1 MITLRLT
8 HLPVV
13 AECETVDDAVEFVR
27 RVREIP
33 RTIEVFRA
41 RSGRVALTQVTGNTS
56 AVGSAKSDSSEGAKS
71 EPATLTEAI
80 EQFRREAPNA
90 FADIDAVLEDI
101 AIGRGREGHEPA
113 PETTFLEQI
122 DRDAAELNLGI
133 RDFGGLAAVVGEDDD
148 PETTRSERTVSDT
161 VPAPP
166 PSELGTEAGE
176 LGRGQSEP
184 HPATVQQGVATPGN
198 SQERPA
204 GNVAKPHGDPKQ
216 ADRVAAP
223 ASVEPARPKRG
234 TPEWREAC
242 REGARKR
249 WAKVRAEKGEPAPA
263 PTVPKRTR
271 TVAAVDELPPVQR
284 GPNGQPRGC
293 GVAILTAFSRDPGF
307 PLGKLAKH
315 VYGSSNP
322 GNVAKLRALISREFL
337 GKLEPC
343 GPDAWRVTQRGEE
356 ALRAA
361 TRPHEQTGEE
371 SLAIARATAGGRSA
385 AE

>member
-8 HLPVV
+8 NPPIT
-13 AECETVDDAVEFVR
+13 AECETVDDAIEFVR

-33 RTIEVFRA
+33 RPIEVFRA

-166 PSELGTEAGE
+166 PESVREA
-176 LGRGQSEP
+176 
-184 HPATVQQGVATPGN
+184 ATP
-198 SQERPA
+198 A
-204 GNVAKPHGDPKQ
+204 
-216 ADRVAAP
+216 
-223 ASVEPARPKRG
+223 EPVRPKRG
-234 TPEWREAC
+234 SPEWREAV

-249 WAKVRAEKGEPAPA
+249 WAKVRAEKGEPAPTA
-263 PTVPKRTR
+263 AVPKPTHAY
-271 TVAAVDELPPVQR
+271 AAVDDLPPVQR
-284 GPNGQPRGC
+284 GPNGHPRGC
-293 GVAILTAFSRDPGF
+293 GVAILTAFQRDPGY
-307 PLGKLAKH
+307 PLTKLAKH

-322 GNVAKLRALISREFL
+322 GSIAQLRALISREFL

-343 GPDAWRVTQRGEE
+343 GPDAWRVTRRGEE

-371 SLAIARATAGGRSA
+371 SLAISRATAGGRSA